1 MCRTLDPSIA
11 VEPGSEA
18 VMKGRVLVAGI
29 VAGVVSFLWGLLS
42 HVVLDAGQS
51 TMKSIPEEPAVLSA
65 MSTHLKEP
73 GFYFFPSMM
82 DQSKGSLE
90 QQKAAQAAYLKA
102 YETRPHG
109 VLIYSPPNG
118 PLKFGT
124 LLGKQLAIE
133 IVCGL
138 IAAWL
143 LSMAAGALPGFGG
156 RVLFVALL
164 GLFASM
170 SVDAPYWN
178 WYGFPT
184 AYFRSQ
190 LIEEVGGWALVGVVL
205 AFMIR
210 GPKRRA

>member
-1 MCRTLDPSIA
+1 
-11 VEPGSEA
+11 
-18 VMKGRVLVAGI
+18 MKGRVLLAGI
-29 VAGVVSFLWGLLS
+29 VAGIVSFLWGLLS

-65 MSTHLKEP
+65 MSAHMKEP
-73 GFYFFPSMM
+73 GFYFFPSMQ
-82 DQSKGSLE
+82 DQPKGTLE

-109 VLIYSPPNG
+109 VLIYSPPSG

-124 LLGKQLAIE
+124 LLGRQLAIE
-133 IVCGL
+133 IACGL
-138 IAAWL
+138 IAAVL
-143 LSMAAGALPGFGG
+143 LAMAAGSLPFGA

-190 LIEEVGGWALVGVVL
+190 LIDEVGGWAVAGVVL
-205 AFMIR
+205 ALMIR
-210 GPKRRA
+210 RPKRRV

>member
-1 MCRTLDPSIA
+1 
-11 VEPGSEA
+11 
-18 VMKGRVLVAGI
+18 MKGRVLLAGI
-29 VAGVVSFLWGLLS
+29 LAGIVSFLWGMLS
-42 HVVLDAGQS
+42 HVVLNLGES
-51 TMKSIPEEPAVLSA
+51 SMKSIPAEPVVLRA
-65 MSTHLKEP
+65 MSTHITEP
-73 GFYFFPSMM
+73 GFYFFPSMQ
-82 DQSKGSLE
+82 DQPKGTLE

-118 PLKFGT
+118 PLNFGSR
-124 LLGKQLAIE
+124 LARQLAIE

-138 IAAWL
+138 IAAVL
-143 LSMAAGALPGFGG
+143 LSMAAASLPFGG

-190 LIEEVGGWALVGVVL
+190 VIDEVAGWVLAGVVL
-205 AFMIR
+205 ATMIR
-210 GPKRRA
+210 SPKRRV

>member
-1 MCRTLDPSIA
+1 
-11 VEPGSEA
+11 
-18 VMKGRVLVAGI
+18 MKGRVLLAGI
-29 VAGVVSFLWGLLS
+29 LAGIVSFLWGMLS
-42 HVVLDAGQS
+42 HVVLNLGES
-51 TMKSIPEEPAVLSA
+51 SMKSIPAEPVVLRA
-65 MSTHLKEP
+65 MSTHITEP
-73 GFYFFPSMM
+73 GLYFFPSMQ
-82 DQSKGSLE
+82 DQPKGTLE

-118 PLKFGT
+118 PLNFGSR
-124 LLGKQLAIE
+124 LARQLAIE

-138 IAAWL
+138 IAAVL
-143 LSMAAGALPGFGG
+143 LSMAAASLPFGG

-190 LIEEVGGWALVGVVL
+190 VIDEVAGWVLAGVVL
-205 AFMIR
+205 ATMIR
-210 GPKRRA
+210 SPKRRV